1 MSTLIHVNGTQQLT
15 AHGRRPGAGGLE
27 PRRERNMRLKRE
39 RIFRVASDLLRARG
53 FSAVTTQEVSAAAAV
68 AAGTLFRY
76 AATKSE
82 LLLMVY
88 NETLRSSIDEGAAR
102 AASTPDP
109 AAAVFARLR
118 PLVVAAAREPENSAA
133 YQRELL
139 FGPHDA
145 KFRAEGMALILALEG
160 SLSDTL
166 RRAAPIISDEDA
178 RVAGSSLSAV
188 THLAIARITAA
199 DTPESEAINDLRRQ
213 VTHIVTGVLHHSRA
227 AGSDSQEE
235 MKETEQ
241 VRGGVRNELVTGS
254 V

>member
-1 MSTLIHVNGTQQLT
+1 MSTLIRVSGMQQLSD
-15 AHGRRPGAGGLE
+15 HGRRPGVGGME
-27 PRRERNMRLKRE
+27 PRREQNMRLKRE

-53 FSAVTTQEVSAAAAV
+53 FSAVTTQEVSAAAGV

-88 NETLRSSIDEGAAR
+88 NEALRSSIDEGAAR
-102 AASTPDP
+102 AAATADP
-109 AAAVFARLR
+109 SAAVFARLC

-145 KFRAEGMALILALEG
+145 KFRAEGMALILTLEA

-166 RRAAPIISDEDA
+166 RRAAPTLSDEEA
-178 RVAGSSLSAV
+178 RVAGSSLFAI
-188 THLAIARITAA
+188 THLAIARMTAS
-199 DTPESEAINDLRRQ
+199 DIPEAEAIDDLGRQ
-213 VTHIVTGVLHHSRA
+213 VTHIVTGVLHHTPA
-227 AGSDSQEE
+227 ARSAAREE
-235 MKETEQ
+235 MKETRQ
-241 VRGGVRNELVTGS
+241 
-254 V
+254 